1 MVYSAFFS
9 AIEIPRNSL
18 FAGIVP
24 LHPLSLPPLGRSIQ
38 PTNYK
43 IEKTSLFYCWKK
55 MYKLIQAGVSV
66 LMWFF
71 SATVR
76 SSQGTPFVAKISRQK
91 TLKTSKKN
99 REKI

>member
-1 MVYSAFFS
+1 MAFFN

-24 LHPLSLPPLGRSIQ
+24 LHPLSLPPFGRSIH
-38 PTNYK
+38 PTTHT
-43 IEKTSLFYCWKK
+43 IEKTSLSYCWKK
-55 MYKLIQAGVSV
+55 MYKFIQAGVSV

-76 SSQGTPFVAKISRQK
+76 SSQGAPFVANISKQK
-91 TLKTSKKN
+91 TLKTSKKT
-99 REKI
+99 